1 MGLTRIDVLKKIN
14 TYSITNNKV
23 GLIEL
28 LCEVLDDEIFLIDNF
43 DLVQIAIEIG
53 ELYGYAE
60 YLKKYKDNYNI
71 NEISSANS
79 VLRKEMFSSKY
90 DNNIVFNSGQL
101 SLLEEIKFHKR
112 LFISAPTSFGKTSLI
127 FE

>member
-53 ELYGYAE
+53 ELYSYAE
-60 YLKKYKDNYNI
+60 YLKKDKDNHNI

-79 VLRKEMFSSKY
+79 VLRKEMFSSK
-90 DNNIVFNSGQL
+90 
-101 SLLEEIKFHKR
+101 
-112 LFISAPTSFGKTSLI
+112 
-127 FE
+127 